1 MPSQCRGTV
10 LGLVSH
16 PQELLEYPCHNPR
29 VLLTITLTKPPAT
42 DLGYLLHKSPGRVH
56 SRELAFG
63 QSHVFYPE
71 ASADR
76 CTAALLLDIDPVG
89 LARGRHQG
97 SSLEPY
103 VNDRPYVA
111 SSFMSVAIG
120 QVFGSALGGR
130 STGRPELVDQPLPF
144 EVGLPALPSRGGE
157 HLIRRLF
164 EPLGYAVTT
173 EAHPLTETFAD
184 WGNSPYYSVTLSA
197 NARLQDLLSHLYVL
211 IPVLDDKKHYWVTED
226 EIAKLL
232 RRGEGWLPAH
242 PERELIANR
251 YLARQGSLTREALR
265 QLTADEEPD
274 PDEKEDQRDA
284 EEAAVEKPMRL
295 SDERV
300 GAVMAALRSSGASR
314 VLDLGCG
321 EGRLLAEMVADRAFT
336 EIVGMD
342 VSARSLEI
350 AARKLRT
357 DRMNERQRARLKLI
371 HGSLT
376 YRDGRLAGYDAAVL
390 MEVIEH
396 LEVGRL
402 PALERVV
409 FEFAKP
415 STVVVT
421 TPNSEFNVR
430 FETLPEGRFRHR
442 DHRFE
447 WTRNEFAAWSD
458 SVAAKFGYEV
468 RRLPI
473 GPLDPVVGSAT
484 QMAVFQR

>member
-1 MPSQCRGTV
+1 
-10 LGLVSH
+10 
-16 PQELLEYPCHNPR
+16 
-29 VLLTITLTKPPAT
+29 VLLTITLTKSPAT
-42 DLGYLLHKSPGRVH
+42 DLGYLLHKSPDRVH

-63 QSHVFYPE
+63 QAHVFYPE
-71 ASADR
+71 ASPGR
-76 CTAALLLDIDPVG
+76 CTAALLLDIDPVA

-130 STGRPELVDQPLPF
+130 STGRPELVEEQLPF
-144 EVGLPALPSRGGE
+144 EAGLPALPSRGGE
-157 HLIRRLF
+157 NLIRRLF
-164 EPLGYAVTT
+164 EPLGYAV
-173 EAHPLTETFAD
+173 AIQPHPLTETFAD
-184 WGNSPYYSVTLSA
+184 WGNSPYYSVTLTASV
-197 NARLQDLLSHLYVL
+197 RLRDLLSHLDVL
-211 IPVLDDKKHYWVTED
+211 IPVLDDKKHYWVSED

-265 QLTADEEPD
+265 QLTADVEPD
-274 PDEKEDQRDA
+274 PDEKESERDA

-295 SDERV
+295 ADERI

-321 EGRLLAEMVADRAFT
+321 EGRLLTELLADRAFT

-342 VSARSLEI
+342 VSTRSLET
-350 AARKLRT
+350 AARKLRAE
-357 DRMNERQRARLKLI
+357 RMNERQRARLKLLQ
-371 HGSLT
+371 GSLT
-376 YRDGRLAGYDAAVL
+376 YRDARLAGYDAAVL

-396 LEVGRL
+396 LEPGRL
-402 PALERVV
+402 PAMERAV

-415 STVVVT
+415 GTVVVT

-447 WTRNEFAAWSD
+447 WTRDEFAAWSD
-458 SVAAKFGYEV
+458 SVAEKFGYQV

-473 GPLDPVVGSAT
+473 GPLDPEVGSAT
-484 QMAVFQR
+484 QMAVFER